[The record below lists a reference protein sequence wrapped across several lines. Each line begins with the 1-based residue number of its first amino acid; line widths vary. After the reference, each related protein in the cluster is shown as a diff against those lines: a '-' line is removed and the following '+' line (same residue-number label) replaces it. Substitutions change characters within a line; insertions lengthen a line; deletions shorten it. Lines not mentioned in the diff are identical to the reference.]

1 MSLLNNA
8 LRQAEERQRRPDVSA
23 AYTGSVQEGRGGL
36 RWPVV
41 LLCLLVLGLTGA
53 GFYGFAMMNSATQ
66 DVSEEPMENPVQA
79 LAENDTGQGQ
89 VDRAEAVIEQVE
101 EPQPSGEAPFAEV
114 TDSEVTE
121 PVEVREPVEV
131 AEPEIP
137 EEPAKPEAVPE
148 RAISAA
154 EESEPEVPEPA
165 PARERV
171 SAADSEPEQTE
182 PVKTAPK
189 SPEAIDR
196 QTAKELETLIAGDR
210 VAEAENR
217 LTQLTQTQAAPRS
230 RFVVAR
236 ALVVD
241 GKAARALDWLPET
254 LTGDDPK
261 LRMLRA
267 RAQHADGRLDA
278 AVATL
283 ESRVPAVADQPE
295 YRVTLATLLQQ
306 QGQNEEAASHWAELI
321 AWDDS
326 RAPWWVGLAI
336 ALEEQGETRGAA
348 RAYEQAVA
356 LPGLPPSLTDYVQR
370 RLQSLRAG

>member
-8 LRQAEERQRRPDVSA
+8 LREAEERQRRPDVTT
-23 AYTGSVQEGRGGL
+23 AYTGSVQEGGGGL
-36 RWPVV
+36 RWLVV
-41 LLCLLVLGLTGA
+41 LLCLLVIALAGA
-53 GFYGFAMMNSATQ
+53 GFYGFAMMSSATPE
-66 DVSEEPMENPVQA
+66 VSEEPMKNPVQA
-79 LAENDTGQGQ
+79 LAQNTTEQGQ
-89 VDRAEAVIEQVE
+89 VEREKAVIEQIEQPRPVAEPE
-101 EPQPSGEAPFAEV
+101 EQTAEAAQPDGELTDSEATKSVEV
-114 TDSEVTE
+114 TKPVEVTE
-121 PVEVREPVEV
+121 PEVQEGPVQAEI
-131 AEPEIP
+131 APEPEL
-137 EEPAKPEAVPE
+137 
-148 RAISAA
+148 
-154 EESEPEVPEPA
+154 EPETEQ
-165 PARERV
+165 
-171 SAADSEPEQTE
+171 AA

-189 SPEAIDR
+189 SLEAIDR
-196 QTAKELETLIAGDR
+196 QTAKELETLVAGGR
-210 VAEAENR
+210 MAGAESR
-217 LTQLTQTQAAPRS
+217 LTQLTRAQAAPRS

-241 GKAARALDWLPET
+241 GKASRALDWLPET
-254 LTGDDPK
+254 LTADDPR

-267 RAQHADGRLDA
+267 RAQHADGKLDA